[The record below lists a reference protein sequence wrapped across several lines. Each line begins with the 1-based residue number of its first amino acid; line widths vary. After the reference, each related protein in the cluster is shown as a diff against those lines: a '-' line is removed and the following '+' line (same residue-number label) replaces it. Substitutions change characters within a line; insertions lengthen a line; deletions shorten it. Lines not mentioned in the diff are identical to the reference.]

1 MDYAFFDYWLDY
13 EDLQNCM
20 EVMAREA
27 TPENLEKLKAAI
39 MIADGSKLGEKLTET
54 AFNYIYNEIE
64 RLFPDSKD

>member
-1 MDYAFFDYWLDY
+1 MDKAFFCYWLDY

-20 EVMAREA
+20 EVMDRES

-54 AFNYIYNEIE
+54 AFNFIYDEIE
-64 RLFPDSKD
+64 KLFPER

>member
-20 EVMAREA
+20 EVMEREA

-39 MIADGSKLGEKLTET
+39 MIADGSKLEEKLTET
-54 AFNYIYNEIE
+54 AFNYIYNEID
-64 RLFPDSKD
+64 RLFPIDN